1 MYRLFPSRLAVPAVS
16 QNPEMQALYDT
27 RNRTERILFAR
38 KKRSEGYTVND
49 IALLLHSSVTT
60 INRYLSMPEDK
71 IPEKKENA
79 RERQHQE
86 QILKKQAKIDEVR
99 RLHSEGHSIDEISRI
114 TGHAKRT
121 VKTYLKEDCPLINGH
136 YDRRR
141 PGKLAPY
148 EKEII
153 ELRSKGLTYAR
164 IHEHIAQKGYTG
176 TIASLRV
183 FMQKERTHQKNIS
196 PNETVPV
203 EYIPRKIMCQL
214 IYHELESVKGITAE
228 QYEAAIQ
235 KYPVLGQL
243 YTLLKEFYRIVF
255 SRKSEELD
263 SWMET
268 AAELKI
274 DELDRYINGLQNDL
288 KAVKNAIIYPYNNGL
303 AEGSVNKIKL
313 TKRIM
318 YGRNSFAL
326 LKAKLLINEYFHQIN

>member
-1 MYRLFPSRLAVPAVS
+1 
-16 QNPEMQALYDT
+16 
-27 RNRTERILFAR
+27 
-38 KKRSEGYTVND
+38 
-49 IALLLHSSVTT
+49 
-60 INRYLSMPEDK
+60 MPEDK

-203 EYIPRKIMCQL
+203 EYIPRKTMCQL

-235 KYPVLGQL
+235 KYPVPGQL

-263 SWMET
+263 ILDGNGNG
-268 AAELKI
+268 AE
-274 DELDRYINGLQNDL
+274 DR
-288 KAVKNAIIYPYNNGL
+288 
-303 AEGSVNKIKL
+303 
-313 TKRIM
+313 
-318 YGRNSFAL
+318 
-326 LKAKLLINEYFHQIN
+326 